1 MINLRSVFHHIN
13 NHWRWVDYSL
23 TLGWLWWGCTPPLV
37 GVSSQD
43 QWMVKTPSRLMH
55 WIPPFWGSMTS
66 YFCPKTKQ
74 SINRSFSKSKFVE
87 IFLSLKSVFL
97 LCASVCVCMDLSQWK
112 SRFSNFRN
120 YVARIDWGL
129 LTEWRIYRV
138 ALRNGD
144 HIGPEN
150 WGPKRCNHPSEI
162 GYLGQEADLVT
173 DWFHSLFL
181 QALFIGPNKSR
192 PTKNSRYWASQAFS
206 QRQAQGNWR
215 IFGVHTPLVIVT
227 VSVKNQ
233 SKKNRKYWPW

>member
-1 MINLRSVFHHIN
+1 
-13 NHWRWVDYSL
+13 
-23 TLGWLWWGCTPPLV
+23 
-37 GVSSQD
+37 
-43 QWMVKTPSRLMH
+43 MH

-66 YFCPKTKQ
+66 DFCPKTKQ

-112 SRFSNFRN
+112 SWFSNFRN
-120 YVARIDWGL
+120 YVPRIDWGL
-129 LTEWRIYRV
+129 LPEWRIYRV

-173 DWFHSLFL
+173 DWCMSVISFFYKRYSLDPIKVGQRKIVGIELLKHFPKGRLRVIDEFL
-181 QALFIGPNKSR
+181 GCTPPSWSWQNQWKVNQIKIGIIEGNKHFPKGR
-192 PTKNSRYWASQAFS
+192 LR
-206 QRQAQGNWR
+206 
-215 IFGVHTPLVIVT
+215 
-227 VSVKNQ
+227 
-233 SKKNRKYWPW
+233 

>member
-1 MINLRSVFHHIN
+1 M
-13 NHWRWVDYSL
+13 

-112 SRFSNFRN
+112 SWFSNFRN
-120 YVARIDWGL
+120 YVPRIDWGL

-138 ALRNGD
+138 ALKNDTFFFAKIWVFIYRGSPIRAAKM
-144 HIGPEN
+144 HIT
-150 WGPKRCNHPSEI
+150 RCKNIYAYNMMHWPCTGLIRSV
-162 GYLGQEADLVT
+162 LGIRVC
-173 DWFHSLFL
+173 
-181 QALFIGPNKSR
+181 K
-192 PTKNSRYWASQAFS
+192 
-206 QRQAQGNWR
+206 
-215 IFGVHTPLVIVT
+215 
-227 VSVKNQ
+227 
-233 SKKNRKYWPW
+233 